1 MAQSNKLQ
9 YTEIIEKDFFKNP
22 KESAE
27 EFNIA
32 LLDLAEGFKVVQK
45 EATAFLKVNKDPKTA
60 EELKKVN
67 AEIDKSVKSRQ
78 ALSIIEKQ
86 LLAVQKQNEAL
97 QKKVIALENAKK
109 KATEDSTKA
118 TKVKTDAEKAE
129 AQLQAKA
136 SRDRVKQ
143 LQAEAILENEKAGRE
158 DKINA
163 QLTILR
169 LNRAKLTGAESDY
182 LEQVE
187 KINKAIDEQNEL
199 LNSLSDKQ
207 KKAKANVGNY
217 TESVREAID
226 SSQTFKDILGGVN
239 NQSGVFINA
248 TRGVVNQLKKIREG
262 FQQAET
268 KGGKFK
274 AVLKGGIFGA
284 VAIAGGLVAG
294 AAATYRDV
302 ADEIELRTAQIGN
315 VLVAFF
321 MEFSRLFKD
330 VLAPTIQ
337 NVFLKIERATT
348 IKALNPDEWNKLN
361 DAIIENEKSIN
372 SYSFSFED
380 FLAKFKDSNKL
391 LEEQLAL
398 QKQLADT
405 TNIYQREISILNSK
419 IEVQTEI
426 AGDSTRSFLVMN
438 KANEQALKL
447 TEQKIAKE
455 VELAR
460 ITKDAVVL
468 EVQRAFLGRN
478 KTVSK
483 NEIETLSFIKNE
495 NTAKVIGLELQQK
508 LTDALVS
515 YNEKQGQFSVAQIKS
530 EREKRQINQDIFEQD
545 LDILIDGFD
554 NQKTIN
560 ERKIADEKRVFEER
574 RKVLEDTRVL
584 GVNSYEAQKQLFDD
598 LVKFELKMLD
608 EKIKKETNLKAK
620 LKLQEEKDNLSKKI
634 NIDELV
640 ATEDAVLLNKKI
652 KALKLSEIVNNRILE
667 IVRERKTVV
676 QDLTDAEKEL
686 NLAEKE
692 KNQRIKESQQAIVDA
707 RFNLEIDLLDR
718 QTKFEEQI
726 QDSKVIKDLDRLKDL
741 EEERVKLQKAQI
753 EIESKRE
760 EEIAKN
766 TITNTDEKTAKLL
779 EIEALKNE
787 KLIKLE
793 RDKNDKIKQLNK
805 EQFNNYVQEGNKAVQ
820 TLLDS
825 YNQFSDK
832 RDAKEQASLDRQI
845 DKRQTNIERQTDLA
859 SRGLQNQ
866 LAFEEQQLAKAE
878 LKRQQLAE
886 EQARKQEIIDLTKTY
901 FNFLNAELQKP
912 NANTGTAIFNALGLT
927 ATSKGVAKTAVGSFF
942 EGTENVERDLQGN
955 KVHNGVDGY
964 QIRVHGKERVMDEI
978 DNMKTGYMSN
988 EDLANLAY
996 DYRMGNL
1003 LPLSQINEASNN
1015 IQKGTAQNIYNS
1027 LLLQQ
1032 QAKTN
1037 QLLEELVSKPVQQV
1051 HVDSFS
1057 NLVETIQS
1065 NTEKV
1070 VITHKTNLRPRIK

>member
-1 MAQSNKLQ
+1 MTQSNKLQ

-97 QKKVIALENAKK
+97 QKKVIALEDAKK
-109 KATEDSTKA
+109 KATENSTKA

-169 LNRAKLTGAESDY
+169 LNRAKLTGAEEDY

-274 AVLKGGIFGA
+274 AVLKGGALGA
-284 VAIAGGLVAG
+284 VAVVGGLVAG
-294 AAATYRDV
+294 VASTYRDV
-302 ADEIELRTAQIGN
+302 SDEIELRSAQLGN
-315 VLVAFF
+315 VIVSLF
-321 MEFSRLFKD
+321 MVIVNYTKN
-330 VLAPTIQ
+330 VLLPTFENIG
-337 NVFLKIERATT
+337 LKISRFTDPV
-348 IKALNPDEWNKLN
+348 NWNKYTK
-361 DAIIENEKSIN
+361 AIEANEKAIN

-455 VELAR
+455 VELAK

-468 EVQRAFLGRN
+468 EVQRAFLGRSR
-478 KTVSK
+478 TVST
-483 NEIETLSFIKNE
+483 NEIENLSFIRNE
-495 NTAKVIGLELQQK
+495 NTAKIIGLELQQK
-508 LTDALVS
+508 LTDALVN

-530 EREKRQINQDIFEQD
+530 ERERRQIKQDLLEKD

-560 ERKIADEKRVFEER
+560 ERIIADEKRIFEDR
-574 RKVLEDTRVL
+574 RNKLEETREL
-584 GVNSYEAQKQLFDD
+584 SDKSYSQQYLTLQQLTTKQID
-598 LVKFELKMLD
+598 LND
-608 EKIKKETNLKAK
+608 
-620 LKLQEEKDNLSKKI
+620 
-634 NIDELV
+634 LV
-640 ATEDAVLLNKKI
+640 ATSDAKVLNEKI
-652 KALKLSEIVNNRILE
+652 RDLGVSEIIEGRILE
-667 IVRERKTVV
+667 VVRERRTVI
-676 QDLTDAEKEL
+676 QDLADAEKEL
-686 NLAEKE
+686 NQQEKE
-692 KNQRIKESQQAIVDA
+692 KNQRIKESQQAIADA
-707 RFNLEIDLLDR
+707 RTNLELDLLER

-741 EEERVKLQKAQI
+741 EQEKADLQQRQAIIEMERQK
-753 EIESKRE
+753 
-760 EEIAKN
+760 EIARN
-766 TITNTDEKTAKLL
+766 TIVNQDELNAKILQL
-779 EIEALKNE
+779 EAEQAE
-787 KLIKLE
+787 KFYKIE

-805 EQFNNYVQEGNKAVQ
+805 ELFNNYVQEGNKAVQ

-845 DKRQTNIERQTDLA
+845 DKRQSNIQKQADLA

-912 NANTGTAIFNALGLT
+912 NANTGTAIFNALGQT
-927 ATSKGVAKTAVGSFF
+927 ALSKGVAKGLVAGNFF

-1015 IQKGTAQNIYNS
+1015 IQKGTAQNIYSS

-1057 NLVETIQS
+1057 NLVETIQT

>member
-169 LNRAKLTGAESDY
+169 LNRAKLTGAEEDY

-248 TRGVVNQLKKIREG
+248 TRGVINQLKKIKEG

-274 AVLKGGIFGA
+274 AVLKGGALGA
-284 VAIAGGLVAG
+284 VAVVGGLVAG
-294 AAATYRDV
+294 VASTYRDV
-302 ADEIELRTAQIGN
+302 SDEIELRTAQLGN
-315 VLVAFF
+315 VIVSLF
-321 MEFSRLFKD
+321 MVIVNYTKN
-330 VLAPTIQ
+330 VLLPTFENIG
-337 NVFLKIERATT
+337 LKISRFTDPV
-348 IKALNPDEWNKLN
+348 NWNKYTK
-361 DAIIENEKSIN
+361 AIEANEKAIN

-726 QDSKVIKDLDRLKDL
+726 QDYKVIKDLDRLKDL

-886 EQARKQEIIDLTKTY
+886 EQARKQRGIELTKTF
-901 FNFLNAELQKP
+901 FNFLNSELQKP
-912 NANTGTAIFNALGLT
+912 NSNGGTAIANAIGQT
-927 ATSKGVAKTAVGSFF
+927 ALSASASNLIAGSFF

>member
-1 MAQSNKLQ
+1 MVIVNYTKNVLLPTFENIGLKISRFTDPVNWNK
-9 YTEIIEKDFFKNP
+9 Y
-22 KESAE
+22 
-27 EFNIA
+27 
-32 LLDLAEGFKVVQK
+32 
-45 EATAFLKVNKDPKTA
+45 
-60 EELKKVN
+60 
-67 AEIDKSVKSRQ
+67 
-78 ALSIIEKQ
+78 
-86 LLAVQKQNEAL
+86 
-97 QKKVIALENAKK
+97 
-109 KATEDSTKA
+109 TKA
-118 TKVKTDAEKAE
+118 IE
-129 AQLQAKA
+129 A
-136 SRDRVKQ
+136 
-143 LQAEAILENEKAGRE
+143 NEKA
-158 DKINA
+158 
-163 QLTILR
+163 
-169 LNRAKLTGAESDY
+169 
-182 LEQVE
+182 
-187 KINKAIDEQNEL
+187 
-199 LNSLSDKQ
+199 
-207 KKAKANVGNY
+207 
-217 TESVREAID
+217 
-226 SSQTFKDILGGVN
+226 
-239 NQSGVFINA
+239 
-248 TRGVVNQLKKIREG
+248 
-262 FQQAET
+262 
-268 KGGKFK
+268 
-274 AVLKGGIFGA
+274 
-284 VAIAGGLVAG
+284 
-294 AAATYRDV
+294 
-302 ADEIELRTAQIGN
+302 
-315 VLVAFF
+315 
-321 MEFSRLFKD
+321 
-330 VLAPTIQ
+330 
-337 NVFLKIERATT
+337 
-348 IKALNPDEWNKLN
+348 
-361 DAIIENEKSIN
+361 IN

-455 VELAR
+455 VELAK

-468 EVQRAFLGRN
+468 EVQRAFLGRSR
-478 KTVSK
+478 TVST
-483 NEIETLSFIKNE
+483 NEIENLSFIRNE
-495 NTAKVIGLELQQK
+495 NTAKIIGLELQQK
-508 LTDALVS
+508 LTDALVN

-530 EREKRQINQDIFEQD
+530 ERERRQIKQDLLEKD

-560 ERKIADEKRVFEER
+560 ERIIADEKRIFEDR
-574 RKVLEDTRVL
+574 RNKLEETREL
-584 GVNSYEAQKQLFDD
+584 SDKSYSQQYLTLQQLTTKQID
-598 LVKFELKMLD
+598 LND
-608 EKIKKETNLKAK
+608 
-620 LKLQEEKDNLSKKI
+620 
-634 NIDELV
+634 LV
-640 ATEDAVLLNKKI
+640 ATSDAKVLNEKI
-652 KALKLSEIVNNRILE
+652 RDLGVSEIIEGRILE
-667 IVRERKTVV
+667 VVRERRTVI
-676 QDLTDAEKEL
+676 QDLADAEKEL
-686 NLAEKE
+686 NQQEKE
-692 KNQRIKESQQAIVDA
+692 KNQRIKESQQAIADA
-707 RFNLEIDLLDR
+707 RTNLELDLLER

-741 EEERVKLQKAQI
+741 EQEKADLQQRQAIIEMERQK
-753 EIESKRE
+753 
-760 EEIAKN
+760 EIARN
-766 TITNTDEKTAKLL
+766 TIVNQDELNAKILQL
-779 EIEALKNE
+779 EAEQAE
-787 KLIKLE
+787 KFYKIE

-845 DKRQTNIERQTDLA
+845 DKRQSNIQKQADLA

-912 NANTGTAIFNALGLT
+912 NANTGTAIFNALGQT
-927 ATSKGVAKTAVGSFF
+927 ALSKGVAKGLVAGNFF

-1015 IQKGTAQNIYNS
+1015 IQKGTAQNIYSS

-1057 NLVETIQS
+1057 NLVETIQT

>member
-169 LNRAKLTGAESDY
+169 LNRAKLTGAEEDY

-284 VAIAGGLVAG
+284 VAVVGGLVAG
-294 AAATYRDV
+294 ASATYRDV

-361 DAIIENEKSIN
+361 DAIIENEKSIS
-372 SYSFSFED
+372 SYSFSFEELID
-380 FLAKFKDSNKL
+380 KLKGSNQL
-391 LEEQLAL
+391 LTEQLAL
-398 QKQLADT
+398 QKELADT
-405 TNIYQREISILNSK
+405 TNIYQRDISKLNSQ
-419 IEVQTEI
+419 IEVQSEL
-426 AGDSTRSFLVMN
+426 AGDSTRSFSEMN
-438 KANEQALKL
+438 KANAEALRL
-447 TEQKIAKE
+447 TELKIAKE
-455 VELAR
+455 VELAK

-468 EVQRAFLGRN
+468 EVQRAFLN
-478 KTVSK
+478 SK
-483 NEIETLSFIKNE
+483 QKLNVQKPEIETLSFIKNE
-495 NTAKVIGLELQQK
+495 NTAKIIGLELQQK
-508 LTDALVS
+508 LTDALVN

-530 EREKRQINQDIFEQD
+530 EREQRQIKQDLLEKD

-560 ERKIADEKRVFEER
+560 ERIIADEKRIFEDR
-574 RKVLEDTRVL
+574 RNKLEETREL
-584 GVNSYEAQKQLFDD
+584 SDKSYSQQYLTLQQLTTKQID
-598 LVKFELKMLD
+598 LND
-608 EKIKKETNLKAK
+608 
-620 LKLQEEKDNLSKKI
+620 
-634 NIDELV
+634 LV
-640 ATEDAVLLNKKI
+640 ATSDAKVLNKKI
-652 KALKLSEIVNNRILE
+652 RALGVSEIIEGRILE
-667 IVRERKTVV
+667 VVRERRTVI
-676 QDLTDAEKEL
+676 QDLADAEKEL
-686 NLAEKE
+686 NQQEKE
-692 KNQRIKESQQAIVDA
+692 KNQRIKESQQSIADA
-707 RFNLEIDLLDR
+707 RTNLELDLLER

-878 LKRQQLAE
+878 LKRQQLTE
-886 EQARKQEIIDLTKTY
+886 EQARKQRGIELTKTF
-901 FNFLNAELQKP
+901 FNFLNSELQKP
-912 NANTGTAIFNALGLT
+912 NSNGGTAIANAIGQT
-927 ATSKGVAKTAVGSFF
+927 ALSASASNLIAGSFF